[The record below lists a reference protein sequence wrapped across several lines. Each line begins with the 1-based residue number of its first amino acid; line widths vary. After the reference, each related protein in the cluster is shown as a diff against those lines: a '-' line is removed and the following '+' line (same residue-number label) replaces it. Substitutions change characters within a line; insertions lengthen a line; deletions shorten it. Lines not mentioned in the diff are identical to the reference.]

1 MSTVAVLLSLT
12 AMQVTAQTSNLVIF
26 DQQGEQFYA
35 ILNGVRQNNTP
46 QTNVRITGLMAPA
59 GYKVTILFKDTA
71 IHPVNKSFYLQN
83 PSSEITTNVVTKN
96 NGEHVLRWVSETP
109 IAQVVAAPD
118 QSTTAYTTTEQ
129 PMGTTTTVT
138 QQTTTAAP
146 LGGTV
151 SINVNGMG
159 SGMNMNVAGATTQT
173 TVTTTTTS
181 SSSGPDSYRGDMGQA
196 PPPPMNNGGYV
207 DGYSGPVGCPMPMSH
222 EDYEGAKRTISGKD
236 FENDKLTI
244 AKQIASSNCL
254 TAGEVKGIM
263 ALFTF
268 EDSKLDFA
276 KFAYIH
282 TYDKGN
288 YYKVNDSFQFSSS
301 TDALNQYI
309 NSQH

>member
-1 MSTVAVLLSLT
+1 MKKLMSSVAVLLSL
-12 AMQVTAQTSNLVIF
+12 AMHANAQTSNLVIF

-71 IHPVNKSFYLQN
+71 IHPVNKSFYMQN
-83 PSSEITTNVVTKN
+83 PSTEITTNVVVKN

-109 IAQVVAAPD
+109 LAQVAATPD

-129 PMGTTTTVT
+129 PMGSTTTVT
-138 QQTTTAAP
+138 QQTTTAP
-146 LGGTV
+146 VGGTV
-151 SINVNGMG
+151 SVNVNGMG
-159 SGMNMNVAGATTQT
+159 TGMNMNVAGATTQT
-173 TVTTTTTS
+173 TVTTTTS
-181 SSSGPDSYRGDMGQA
+181 SSSGMDMGQA
-196 PPPPMNNGGYV
+196 PPPNQGYV

-222 EDYEGAKRTISGKD
+222 EDYEGAKNTIAAKT

-254 TAGEVKGIM
+254 TAGQVKGIM

-268 EDSKLDFA
+268 EENKLDFA
-276 KFAYIH
+276 KFAYMH